1 MSKPLSLKQKRFCE
15 EYMIDLNATQA
26 AMRAG
31 YSPKTAN
38 EQGARLLAKVSVQKY
53 LQEQAQT
60 LSEKAT
66 LASES
71 VLKRFGKIAFSD
83 IRTYFDKNGKLKPI
97 HELDDDAAA
106 AIASIEVEELWVGNG
121 KSRTQVGV
129 VKKIRFFDKIRAL
142 EAINKMMGWNAAERV
157 QHEVGE
163 SFLDLLKKTS
173 VDSKTAATGSVNQQI
188 PHSKTKSRNRQ

>member
-173 VDSKTAATGSVNQQI
+173 VDSKTAATVA
-188 PHSKTKSRNRQ
+188 